1 MTHPCLARI
10 WKGLV
15 SLLGMMLL
23 VPLLMPGMA
32 FAVKSDQAYFD
43 LEYLGIRTMALYR
56 MVLDPDDSDFVEGEA
71 FSQFSPG
78 PGSSIARSEEGV
90 VFRYQLIKERACRGR
105 NEGGVHGRRTF
116 AACAKLCI
124 DDEDCISFEFGQVGG
139 RKVRRCTISHSCTYE
154 QSVPSGNYD
163 LWILQRGIPGG
174 DAGSVAD
181 EVPDTSASTG
191 SDSESRAADSGGTG
205 TGWLTG
211 GPEGECRH
219 DEDGVWA
226 PGMNWE
232 ECIGVKWNAA
242 NGYDDVDSN
251 PICWSL
257 GGTTAEFFNIEP
269 QYEDMWVVGRA
280 EGTRWAPGKRSEY
293 LCRTACA
300 MIGGPRG
307 CRDTSVGWAMP
318 RTEWESIRTYC
329 EINRMTTPGRSE
341 GEVVVILR
349 SRLREK
355 CCHQMPNLNG
365 CE

>member
-23 VPLLMPGMA
+23 VPLLMPGIA
-32 FAVKSDQAYFD
+32 LAVKSDQVYFD

-181 EVPDTSASTG
+181 EVPDTSAATAEVICDG
-191 SDSESRAADSGGTG
+191 SNPNAF
-205 TGWLTG
+205 
-211 GPEGECRH
+211 
-219 DEDGVWA
+219 
-226 PGMNWE
+226 NWE
-232 ECIGVKWNAA
+232 ACQGEPWSGQN
-242 NGYDDVDSN
+242 DSIDWYNRHIIN
-251 PICWSL
+251 PQCYGL
-257 GGTTAEFFNIEP
+257 VRGTSRKA
-269 QYEDMWVVGRA
+269 WVVGL
-280 EGTRWAPGKRSEY
+280 TLYHDSEY
-293 LCRTACA
+293 LHTGRCMRADHGNSMGPGHRCHCITNLGHWPTEQRSVYSFDFSRQCKSGMSCVNLASPELKRRACR
-300 MIGGPRG
+300 
-307 CRDTSVGWAMP
+307 
-318 RTEWESIRTYC
+318 
-329 EINRMTTPGRSE
+329 
-341 GEVVVILR
+341 
-349 SRLREK
+349 
-355 CCHQMPNLNG
+355 NLNASWF
-365 CE
+365 CD